1 MTTTGEALERANV
14 SEEVTIH
21 DLLRRRRSTRA
32 FQTRPVEREK
42 LQRLFEAARWAP
54 SSSNEQP
61 WRFIVATQDR
71 PEEFSAL
78 LSTLGEGNRVW
89 AQYAPVLVIS
99 VAKKLKGDG
108 RDNRHAFYDVG
119 QAVTSL
125 ILQAVEEGLLAR
137 QLGGFSPDKAREALN
152 IPEGYE
158 AVSVIALGYP
168 GDPASLPEEV
178 LVKEKT
184 PRTRKP
190 LSEIVFGGAWDRSW
204 Q

>member
-1 MTTTGEALERANV
+1 MTTSIESLEKENV
-14 SEEVTIH
+14 LEEVAIH
-21 DLLRRRRSTRA
+21 DLLRKRRSTRA
-32 FQTRPVEREK
+32 FQARPVEREK
-42 LQRLFEAARWAP
+42 LRRLFEAARWAP

-61 WRFIVATQDR
+61 WRFIVATQEH
-71 PEEFSAL
+71 PEDFAAL
-78 LSTLGEGNRVW
+78 LGTLAEGNRVW

-99 VAKKLKGDG
+99 VTKKLKGDG

-137 QLGGFSPDKAREALN
+137 QMGGFSPDKAREVLN

-168 GDPASLPEEV
+168 GDPANLPEDV
-178 LVKEKT
+178 RAKESAA
-184 PRTRKP
+184 RTRKP
-190 LSEIVFGGAWDRSW
+190 LSEIVFGGAWERSW